1 MGWAVIE
8 VRLLMGIAAGYGE
21 PREDPLDLPQVS
33 KTPEC
38 PDHQEGDCRRPWGR
52 KGKCGERGCQGVL
65 IGWRAGSSVPGPG
78 EPPFLFKRQLLPT

>member
-1 MGWAVIE
+1 MGRAVIE

-21 PREDPLDLPQVS
+21 RREDPLDLPQVS

-38 PDHQEGDCRRPWGR
+38 PDHQEGDCRRPWGAQ
-52 KGKCGERGCQGVL
+52 GEVRGT
-65 IGWRAGSSVPGPG
+65 RMPTPGPVGATAWDRAG